1 MELHPPTVEARVAEL
16 GDSVEKGDV
25 AEKGGKGSGQGR
37 KVVCNAWTA
46 RAVAGVWGCEMTM

>member
-25 AEKGGKGSGQGR
+25 AEKGEREVGRGVKLYATHGQQGQSR
-37 KVVCNAWTA
+37 VYG
-46 RAVAGVWGCEMTM
+46 GVR